1 MAVDG
6 HGCWNPHGRA
16 LEQQPALPGGLQ
28 LLALPGADI
37 KGSFSNCRVN
47 HGLIPEGE
55 GGEALGA
62 HPWAFSV
69 VPFTEVQV
77 FSFILYKNVFL
88 GW

>member
-16 LEQQPALPGGLQ
+16 SEQQPALPGGLQ

-37 KGSFSNCRVN
+37 KGNFSSCGVN
-47 HGLIPEGE
+47 HGLRPERE

-62 HPWAFSV
+62 DPCVFSA
-69 VPFTEVQV
+69 VPFTEVQLC
-77 FSFILYKNVFL
+77 SFILYFI
-88 GW
+88 